1 MTNTRTRLLLTTIFL
16 LGLAATAA
24 TLAAIGRIAESGA
37 ATASG
42 ARMREAPPLPA
53 TSQVYSQDEGE

>member
-1 MTNTRTRLLLTTIFL
+1 LLLTTIFL

-24 TLAAIGRIAESGA
+24 TLAAIGRIAETGA
-37 ATASG
+37 ATPSG